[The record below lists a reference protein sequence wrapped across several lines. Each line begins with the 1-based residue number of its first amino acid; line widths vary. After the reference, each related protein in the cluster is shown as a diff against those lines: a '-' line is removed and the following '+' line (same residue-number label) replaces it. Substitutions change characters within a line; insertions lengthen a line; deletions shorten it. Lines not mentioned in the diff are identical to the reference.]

1 MLLKLGTIT
10 AKFHQGPR
18 ALINLRLQISAGG
31 KRERKNQREGRVR
44 FGGSG
49 GGGGGG
55 GGRQVINNSR
65 DCRRGQRALFCSA
78 RGAPYEPLH
87 AAAAGTG

>member
-10 AKFHQGPR
+10 AKFHQGPH
-18 ALINLRLQISAGG
+18 ALINLCLEISAGE
-31 KRERKNQREGRVR
+31 RERESERTRERGVR
-44 FGGSG
+44 L
-49 GGGGGG
+49 

-78 RGAPYEPLH
+78 RGAPYKPFYT
-87 AAAAGTG
+87 AAAVTG

>member
-10 AKFHQGPR
+10 AKFHQGPH
-18 ALINLRLQISAGG
+18 ALINLRLQISAGE
-31 KRERKNQREGRVR
+31 RERERTRERGGWVR
-44 FGGSG
+44 F

-65 DCRRGQRALFCSA
+65 DCRHGQHALFCSA